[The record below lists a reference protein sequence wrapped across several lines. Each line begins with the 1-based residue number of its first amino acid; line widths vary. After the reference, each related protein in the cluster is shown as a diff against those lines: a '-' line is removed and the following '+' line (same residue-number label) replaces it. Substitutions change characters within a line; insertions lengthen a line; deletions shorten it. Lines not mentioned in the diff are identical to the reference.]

1 MPNGFATA
9 SCEASLRLP
18 RYSRS
23 QILVMLMIFRTLKMM
38 RRAIA
43 LLNSTPPSGTEDICK
58 TPHQRVHFERAEMKC
73 NQRRGQIKYLQHNKV
88 GSCCQDIGDL
98 HLFGVLKPERVTVD

>member
-1 MPNGFATA
+1 M
-9 SCEASLRLP
+9 S
-18 RYSRS
+18 
-23 QILVMLMIFRTLKMM
+23 FRTLKMM

-98 HLFGVLKPERVTVD
+98 HLFGVLKPERVTVDN

>member
-1 MPNGFATA
+1 MSTHHVRKGKKDNGVPAHHPEIKRFATRM
-9 SCEASLRLP
+9 S
-18 RYSRS
+18 
-23 QILVMLMIFRTLKMM
+23 FRTLKMM

-98 HLFGVLKPERVTVD
+98 HLFGVLKPER